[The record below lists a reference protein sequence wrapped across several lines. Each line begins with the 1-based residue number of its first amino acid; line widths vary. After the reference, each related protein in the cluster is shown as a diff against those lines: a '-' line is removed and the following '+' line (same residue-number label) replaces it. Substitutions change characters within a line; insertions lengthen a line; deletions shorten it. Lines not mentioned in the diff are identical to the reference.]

1 MVSKEQAVKLI
12 DAALRKVALGMV
24 VNLDSHFY
32 MTHGRSFAESLVE
45 DPVGTYREMLQ
56 VVPESMARTM
66 IRIAIRSLGSFSVVD
81 IEKALEALKEG
92 NPGPFQSLIGGGGG
106 VG

>member
-1 MVSKEQAVKLI
+1 LVSKEQAVKLI

-32 MTHGRSFAESLVE
+32 MSRGRSFAESLVE

-81 IEKALEALKEG
+81 IEKAIEALKEG
-92 NPGPFQSLIGGGGG
+92 DPGPFQSPYRG
-106 VG
+106 VS